1 MYDNIFKTI
10 KIRHLE
16 IKNRIVFSP
25 TSMSYDR
32 ETYLQKLINIAK
44 GGVGLIVIGDVSVVG
59 SLHRGGTLSDDA
71 GVEYFKTITNEV
83 HKYDCKISA
92 QLFHPD
98 YDIDSIKQSLVEKK
112 VDRQQIR
119 TMMKNSMYNYVNELT
134 REDIIKI
141 QDKFAKAACRAKQA
155 GFDMVQVHGDRLLGS
170 FSSSI
175 FNKREDEYGGS
186 VENRAKMSVEIVKK
200 IRAEICDMPI
210 DYKLGIR
217 KENPDLGKGG
227 PTLKETEAFVHL
239 LDDAGVDS
247 FHVSIANHS
256 FITDTIPAFDHKH
269 LAQEGCFID
278 LAKQVKQYTDKV
290 VCGVGKLKTPEF
302 IDSLL
307 EADIDMVGL
316 SRQLIA
322 DDQWV
327 LKIEQGR
334 ENDIDYC
341 RFCNVKCTNS
351 LMSGAPFGCVLHH
364 TNTMKL
370 SS

>member
-1 MYDNIFKTI
+1 MYNNIFKPI
-10 KIRHLE
+10 SIRDLE
-16 IKNRIVFSP
+16 MKNRIVFSP

-32 ETYLQKLINIAK
+32 ETYLQKIIDIAK

-59 SLHRGGTLSDDA
+59 SLHRGATLSDDK
-71 GVEYFKTITNEV
+71 GMEYFKTITDEI

-98 YDIDSIKQSLVEKK
+98 YDIDSIKESLLEKK
-112 VDRQQIR
+112 IDREQIR
-119 TMMKNSMYNYVNELT
+119 VMMKNSMYNYVNELT
-134 REDIIKI
+134 REDIMKI
-141 QDKFAKAACRAKQA
+141 QDKFSQAAHRAKQA
-155 GFDMVQVHGDRLLGS
+155 GFDMIQIHGDRLLGS

-175 FNKREDEYGGS
+175 FNEREDQYGGS
-186 VENRAKMSVEIVKK
+186 VENRAKMSVEIVQKVRK
-200 IRAEICDMPI
+200 EVCDMPI

-217 KENPDLGKGG
+217 KENPNLGKGG
-227 PTLKETEAFVHL
+227 PSVDETEIFVHL

-256 FITDTIPAFDHKH
+256 FISDTIPAFDHQY
-269 LAQEGCFID
+269 LSDEGCFID
-278 LAKQVKQYTDKV
+278 LAKEVKKYTNKV

-307 EADIDMVGL
+307 ESDIDMVGL

-322 DDQWV
+322 DDQWTV
-327 LKIEQGR
+327 KVKQGR
-334 ENDIDYC
+334 EKEIDYC
-341 RFCNVKCTNS
+341 RFCNVKCTKS
-351 LMSGAPFGCVLHH
+351 LMTGAPFGCVLHQ